1 MRKSRRKSHTC
12 GTDGSHTLKGDKYEL
27 SSMGWVD
34 GDSHSLK
41 GCQRLQKITLFP
53 EHAKIQ
59 VSGHSGASS
68 PIQAS
73 LVPEINSISFLE
85 IILKQLGS
93 GLATNLLFIK
103 LVLNPAVP
111 KPDYSAVHL

>member
-1 MRKSRRKSHTC
+1 
-12 GTDGSHTLKGDKYEL
+12 
-27 SSMGWVD
+27 MGWVD